1 MKKIIAY
8 VLPLSIL
15 AGIILGGLIINN
27 RCEKDQNIIFD
38 SGEYYDKA
46 WLLDNSD
53 SIHSIDHICVPDS
66 STAMKISNMIFSNLQ
81 DDGLFKDYVMQSV
94 FFDES
99 DEVWILNYYPN
110 EKNYIGSTCSI
121 AISKQT
127 AEVLK
132 IWVTE

>member
-1 MKKIIAY
+1 
-8 VLPLSIL
+8 
-15 AGIILGGLIINN
+15 
-27 RCEKDQNIIFD
+27 
-38 SGEYYDKA
+38 
-46 WLLDNSD
+46 
-53 SIHSIDHICVPDS
+53 
-66 STAMKISNMIFSNLQ
+66 MKISNMIFSNLQ